1 MSQALSAEILAFRG
15 ETKELK
21 YQRCGACQKPAYCSL
36 PAKGTDERN
45 TLSDIKK
52 WFAKHTQLLAYAAT
66 HAMKLHD
73 LANLSMITTH
83 MLAVELEPAPS
94 GKNAD
99 FVYGLTAPA
108 RAGLAASAAGL
119 APGRYRLTIY
129 VRSGVA
135 GYLAPI
141 SVELGTALQHVARF
155 GPPDNDWNGFLE
167 RAINKTLGDKDK
179 TRSRGCSSL
188 M

>member
-1 MSQALSAEILAFRG
+1 MSQALSAEILAFRTCATCYKA

-21 YQRCGACQKPAYCSL
+21 YQRCGACQKPAYCSKECQKKAWPTHKKTCKLEMKNRESL

-83 MLAVELEPAPS
+83 MYGNRDWTASVFRLGSPA
-94 GKNAD
+94 G
-99 FVYGLTAPA
+99 VIG
-108 RAGLAASAAGL
+108 
-119 APGRYRLTIY
+119 GR
-129 VRSGVA
+129 V
-135 GYLAPI
+135 
-141 SVELGTALQHVARF
+141 
-155 GPPDNDWNGFLE
+155 
-167 RAINKTLGDKDK
+167 
-179 TRSRGCSSL
+179 
-188 M
+188 

>member
-1 MSQALSAEILAFRG
+1 MYLGS
-15 ETKELK
+15 
-21 YQRCGACQKPAYCSL
+21 YNP
-36 PAKGTDERN
+36 KGSN
-45 TLSDIKK
+45 P
-52 WFAKHTQLLAYAAT
+52 
-66 HAMKLHD
+66 
-73 LANLSMITTH
+73 LANHACRTAEAENRSCPVPVAIH

-99 FVYGLTAPA
+99 FVYKNVALCETADRSYGLTAPA

-179 TRSRGCSSL
+179 TRIERLQQL